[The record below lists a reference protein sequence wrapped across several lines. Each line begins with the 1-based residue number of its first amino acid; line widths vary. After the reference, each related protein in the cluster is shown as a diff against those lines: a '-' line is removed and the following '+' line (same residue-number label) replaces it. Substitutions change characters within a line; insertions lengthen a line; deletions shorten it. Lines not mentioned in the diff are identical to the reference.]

1 MSHPLLNASPV
12 EDLSEIYTLAPARG
26 RANLLQRILVVDDDK
41 DIRQL
46 ISQFLIRSGYE
57 VDIAEDGAAG
67 WKMLHAVR
75 YDPESYD
82 LLITDNNMPN
92 MSGLELIKRVRSERM
107 ILPIILASGS
117 EPVNTQWLQLAAVLP
132 KPFSP
137 DQLVQTVQ
145 EALHWSSLILNK
157 GDHPRK

>member
-1 MSHPLLNASPV
+1 MSHLSLKASPV
-12 EDLSEIYTLAPARG
+12 EDLSKNYALAPAIG
-26 RANLLQRILVVDDDK
+26 RTNLPQRILVVDDDK

-46 ISQFLIRSGYE
+46 NFEFLIRSGYE
-57 VDIAEDGAAG
+57 VDTAEDGADG
-67 WKMLHAVR
+67 WKMLDAVR
-75 YDPESYD
+75 YAPGSYD

-132 KPFSP
+132 KPYSM

-145 EALHWSSLILNK
+145 EALHWSSWLLDK
-157 GDHPRK
+157 GDHPPK